1 MSWLRVCVRARATDG
16 AHAECESVSASGR
29 VDMTTRV
36 SLFIISHTTL
46 WNTRESFRAESE
58 TDIETRVASP
68 HGPTTARSRSR
79 SLSLWSAPSCR
90 LSALSGS
97 PATFAPQR
105 GPGTHRGHNSRDDDV
120 DLKPK
125 PTVRY
130 YTLPSLYRGAGGRG
144 GGRGGA
150 GCSPQAQRP
159 PGSSGPYGPCRP

>member
-68 HGPTTARSRSR
+68 HGRS
-79 SLSLWSAPSCR
+79 SLLEGVIATRRKYRRWSP
-90 LSALSGS
+90 
-97 PATFAPQR
+97 
-105 GPGTHRGHNSRDDDV
+105 D
-120 DLKPK
+120 
-125 PTVRY
+125 
-130 YTLPSLYRGAGGRG
+130 
-144 GGRGGA
+144 
-150 GCSPQAQRP
+150 
-159 PGSSGPYGPCRP
+159 

>member
-58 TDIETRVASP
+58 TDIETRVRVPP
-68 HGPTTARSRSR
+68 HGALGRA
-79 SLSLWSAPSCR
+79 LSLWSAPSCR

-130 YTLPSLYRGAGGRG
+130 YTLPSLYRGAGGA
-144 GGRGGA
+144 RGGA
-150 GCSPQAQRP
+150 GRD
-159 PGSSGPYGPCRP
+159 RV